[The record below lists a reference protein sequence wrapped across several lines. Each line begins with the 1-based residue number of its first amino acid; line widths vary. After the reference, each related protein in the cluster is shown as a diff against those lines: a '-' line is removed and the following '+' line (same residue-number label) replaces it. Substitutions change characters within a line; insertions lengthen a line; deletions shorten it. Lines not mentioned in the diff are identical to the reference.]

1 MEDKSNLNYYV
12 KTYDEAVDD
21 WPGEMDFYYGLA
33 GEVKTKGGS
42 ILEVACG
49 TGRVAVRLART
60 GVRVVGLD
68 LSREMLALVE
78 EKSRGMSNAS
88 WFEADMRSFDLK
100 QKFDLVIIPGHAF
113 QNLNTAQDQADCL
126 DCINSHLKPGGRLVI
141 HLDCPDFAWLGSLLG
156 EKGSVFADE
165 HEFKHPQSGNRVR
178 ESKAWTF
185 EPSTQTAIERT
196 RWVELDENGD
206 VISERITEPV
216 QLHAI
221 FPLEVEHLLQRTGY
235 DIEATFGDFDR
246 SPFTDKGPQMIWLA
260 KTRNS

>member
-1 MEDKSNLNYYV
+1 MADESNVNYYV
-12 KTYDEAVDD
+12 QTYDEAVDD

-33 GEVKTKGGS
+33 GEVKNAGGS

-68 LSREMLALVE
+68 LSREMLAVVE
-78 EKSRGMSNAS
+78 GKSRGMANVS
-88 WFEADMRSFDLK
+88 WFEGDMRSFDLQ
-100 QKFDLVIIPGHAF
+100 QKFNLVIVPGHAF

-126 DCINSHLKPGGRLVI
+126 ECISRHLKPGGRLVL

-156 EKGSVFADE
+156 AMAGVFEDE
-165 HEFKHPQSGNRVR
+165 HEFKHPQTGNRVR
-178 ESKAWTF
+178 ESKAWSF

-196 RWVELDENGD
+196 KWVELDEND
-206 VISERITEPV
+206 AVISERITEPV
-216 QLHAI
+216 RLHAI
-221 FPLEVEHLLQRTGY
+221 FPFEVEHILKRTGF
-235 DIEATFGDFDR
+235 DIEATYGDFDR

-260 KTRNS
+260 KTGNS